1 MIFGPSWSHLDKKNF
16 LWISNFFCEFFLS
29 VLVIFYGKK
38 ILCLEMIFGPSWSI
52 WDINFF
58 CLKKNVSTLLGG
70 FHHLALFFYGLNLRD
85 LHQASGIWCKIGI
98 SSLLPQL
105 DWPRSKKTGKITKQC
120 YQTLFLGLMGFNT
133 ANNCKLHSDQV
144 SRHSITK
151 KCDFG
156 PFFNFWPS
164 PLKLDRGF

>member
-1 MIFGPSWSHLDKKNF
+1 MDLPDHFWTKKIFFEFWIFLVNFSKCFGHFQWEKKFVPRNDFWTF
-16 LWISNFFCEFFLS
+16 LIDLRHKIFFC
-29 VLVIFYGKK
+29 
-38 ILCLEMIFGPSWSI
+38 P
-52 WDINFF
+52 
-58 CLKKNVSTLLGG
+58 KKNVSTLLGG

-85 LHQASGIWCKIGI
+85 LHQASRIWCKIGI

-151 KCDFG
+151 KCDFR